1 MNDLFLKTKYGI
13 HKRKLYLEEV
23 LHIVDLVVEELV
35 HKLHR
40 VLLALVSK
48 QKTDPL
54 KTGIDRDNERDGVR
68 K

>member
-40 VLLALVSK
+40 VLLALVSE
-48 QKTDPL
+48 QIDPL
-54 KTGIDRDNERDGVR
+54 KTGIDRDNERDGV
-68 K
+68 